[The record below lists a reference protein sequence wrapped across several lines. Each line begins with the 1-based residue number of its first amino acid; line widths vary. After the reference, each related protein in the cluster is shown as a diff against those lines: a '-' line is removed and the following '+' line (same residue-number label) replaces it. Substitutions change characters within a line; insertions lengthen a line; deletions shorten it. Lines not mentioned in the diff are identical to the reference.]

1 MKLEEPRY
9 HTLYNAHILRWEP
22 KKGAKRK
29 RKRNPYRFIADE
41 KLAVVDLSAAS
52 QPVRKSLEKA
62 PKQAD
67 R

>member
-1 MKLEEPRY
+1 M
-9 HTLYNAHILRWEP
+9 
-22 KKGAKRK
+22 AKRK
-29 RKRNPYRFIADE
+29 RKRNPYRLIADE